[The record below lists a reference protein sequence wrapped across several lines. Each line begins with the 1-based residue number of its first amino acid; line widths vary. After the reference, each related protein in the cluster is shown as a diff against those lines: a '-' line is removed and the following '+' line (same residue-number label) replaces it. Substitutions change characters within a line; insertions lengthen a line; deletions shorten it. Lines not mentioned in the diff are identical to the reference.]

1 MTLDRWFGKEIQNR
15 LPQKRTVD
23 VLTPPASNDETYA
36 PKKPR
41 PVHTV
46 KYVGPSQARFDGHT
60 QRFDRPDFLIRELE
74 DFQETVP
81 ILVDDYISSMASS
94 ANKDLLALGLVNGK
108 IELVNTDEKELVRSL
123 KLFEEPQVSIH
134 DTTIDGETLY
144 AAALNCHTGIKSY
157 DISSE
162 RVVREYGVQDDLNFL
177 KVDVRDHQLVSCTST
192 GNIYVFDTRIAGEP
206 VKRIRGAH
214 ADKKRGLPHRSVNAV
229 ARSGEHM
236 LGSCSS
242 NEAAVKFWD
251 LRKVTRSVGKVAF
264 QQQSRIGGVCDLVS
278 DNSERIWALSKEGY
292 VESFMPHVNHSIDLL
307 PKRTVGKYEARLSI
321 AQKQELVA
329 DYVLSGGS
337 QRGIFASTLPSLT
350 SSQNRM
356 NLSASAELVTAE
368 PGSEYFT
375 SVHWHAPTEGFVAS
389 CGDMCYFWN
398 AMES

>member
-1 MTLDRWFGKEIQNR
+1 
-15 LPQKRTVD
+15 
-23 VLTPPASNDETYA
+23 
-36 PKKPR
+36 
-41 PVHTV
+41 
-46 KYVGPSQARFDGHT
+46 
-60 QRFDRPDFLIRELE
+60 
-74 DFQETVP
+74 
-81 ILVDDYISSMASS
+81 
-94 ANKDLLALGLVNGK
+94 
-108 IELVNTDEKELVRSL
+108 
-123 KLFEEPQVSIH
+123 
-134 DTTIDGETLY
+134 
-144 AAALNCHTGIKSY
+144 
-157 DISSE
+157 
-162 RVVREYGVQDDLNFL
+162 
-177 KVDVRDHQLVSCTST
+177 
-192 GNIYVFDTRIAGEP
+192 
-206 VKRIRGAH
+206 
-214 ADKKRGLPHRSVNAV
+214 
-229 ARSGEHM
+229 M